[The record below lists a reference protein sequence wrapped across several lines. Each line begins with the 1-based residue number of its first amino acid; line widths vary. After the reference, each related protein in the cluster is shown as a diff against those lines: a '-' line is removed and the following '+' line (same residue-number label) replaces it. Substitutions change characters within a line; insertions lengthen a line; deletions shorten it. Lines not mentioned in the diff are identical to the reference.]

1 MYKYIL
7 LIALVFLAIGC
18 ENVELKREVPSSP
31 VESLQPL
38 PK

>member
-7 LIALVFLAIGC
+7 LVGLVFLAVGC
-18 ENVELKREVPSSP
+18 ENVELKREVPTSP
-31 VESLQPL
+31 VESFQPL